1 MKAALRAYLSSY
13 IGRMLLGTL
22 LIHLVLTPVLF
33 TSIFLLVAQDY
44 KAQFINSIRAQSFQL
59 AMQIGENQEPA
70 KVQRVLDDLVLSGQT
85 LFAEYEKDKRHI
97 QAAPSM
103 SNAEFNEDFYFGEH
117 NDNIYFVA
125 ANIAEKNG
133 HAHGILKLG
142 FDELPLA
149 QRIQTSYMRGIY
161 IAAGYLVLTLI
172 LVGFFG
178 RFLTQSIR
186 QLREA
191 SHKIASGDTT
201 TELTVKTHVTEV
213 SNLALD
219 LETMRMELVRR
230 EQEIALR
237 EATQRAVLENAAEGI
252 LTVDAQCCVKSF
264 NKAAELIFGHR
275 EQEVLGKPFTQML
288 ANSDVC
294 LFNPEEETGLLIR
307 QELIGLRKPDQEF
320 DLLLSV
326 SKTYVAG
333 MHLFTI
339 LAQDISE
346 RKTFEAQLRYLA
358 THDTLTRLPN
368 RALFQDR
375 LAQALAHAKRNAC
388 ITALLFLDLDRFKNI
403 NDTLGHDF
411 GDTLLIAVTERLRTC
426 VRLEDTLARLGG
438 DEFTVILPEV
448 KHANDAAIVAQKILN
463 ALTRS
468 FHFGE
473 RELFITASIGIA
485 LYPFDGMS
493 SGDLAKHA
501 DSTMYVAKKLG
512 GNNFQY
518 FTSKINSNIAARMEM
533 EVDLRHALARNELVL
548 YYQPQIDIVSDRITG
563 FEALLRWQR
572 PGYGLVSPLQFIPL
586 AEKTGLILPIGN
598 WVLRVAC
605 AQLLAWQALDVGPL
619 SIAVNLSA
627 RQFEQTDFLK
637 TIHDTVTEI
646 GLEPSSLEVELTES
660 TVMHHVEQAIH
671 VLEGLKKLGVRIS
684 IDDFGTGYS
693 SLSYLKRFPID
704 ILKIDKSFIAD
715 ITTADDD
722 GAIASAIIEMGHKL
736 KLQLIAEGVENSEQL
751 AFLRAR
757 KCTIVQGNYF
767 SKPMPAMVITK
778 MVETQMHRAGQP
790 ASSLT

>member
-1 MKAALRAYLSSY
+1 
-13 IGRMLLGTL
+13 
-22 LIHLVLTPVLF
+22 
-33 TSIFLLVAQDY
+33 
-44 KAQFINSIRAQSFQL
+44 
-59 AMQIGENQEPA
+59 
-70 KVQRVLDDLVLSGQT
+70 
-85 LFAEYEKDKRHI
+85 
-97 QAAPSM
+97 
-103 SNAEFNEDFYFGEH
+103 
-117 NDNIYFVA
+117 
-125 ANIAEKNG
+125 
-133 HAHGILKLG
+133 
-142 FDELPLA
+142 
-149 QRIQTSYMRGIY
+149 
-161 IAAGYLVLTLI
+161 
-172 LVGFFG
+172 
-178 RFLTQSIR
+178 
-186 QLREA
+186 
-191 SHKIASGDTT
+191 
-201 TELTVKTHVTEV
+201 
-213 SNLALD
+213 
-219 LETMRMELVRR
+219 
-230 EQEIALR
+230 
-237 EATQRAVLENAAEGI
+237 
-252 LTVDAQCCVKSF
+252 
-264 NKAAELIFGHR
+264 
-275 EQEVLGKPFTQML
+275 
-288 ANSDVC
+288 
-294 LFNPEEETGLLIR
+294 
-307 QELIGLRKPDQEF
+307 
-320 DLLLSV
+320 
-326 SKTYVAG
+326 
-333 MHLFTI
+333 
-339 LAQDISE
+339 
-346 RKTFEAQLRYLA
+346 
-358 THDTLTRLPN
+358 
-368 RALFQDR
+368 
-375 LAQALAHAKRNAC
+375 
-388 ITALLFLDLDRFKNI
+388 
-403 NDTLGHDF
+403 
-411 GDTLLIAVTERLRTC
+411 
-426 VRLEDTLARLGG
+426 
-438 DEFTVILPEV
+438 
-448 KHANDAAIVAQKILN
+448 
-463 ALTRS
+463 
-468 FHFGE
+468 
-473 RELFITASIGIA
+473 
-485 LYPFDGMS
+485 
-493 SGDLAKHA
+493 LAKHA